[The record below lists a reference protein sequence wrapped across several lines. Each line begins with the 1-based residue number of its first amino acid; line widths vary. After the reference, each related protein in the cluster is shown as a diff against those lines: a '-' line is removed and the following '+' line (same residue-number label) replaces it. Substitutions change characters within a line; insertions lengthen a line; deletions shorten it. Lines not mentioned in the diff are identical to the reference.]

1 MEFPWGAL
9 YPWTVGEEV
18 GLGNKGF
25 GPLAQCGGGHW
36 NAALGLPCW
45 PANPACPSQNVG
57 QSTCPCCQ
65 ALGPRAHLGEKAAP
79 GMLPMRGG
87 SSLGRARGRG
97 PLPLWC
103 CLLGCFPLRPVGL
116 VSWGFLALLGGDV
129 TSQAWRGPPAG
140 PGPWTDTQLWAWKP
154 HLDLPARHT
163 HRTSIHAVSA
173 VHV

>member
-1 MEFPWGAL
+1 MVWAIRGLAPSPVWWRSLECSTGAAL
-9 YPWTVGEEV
+9 LASEP
-18 GLGNKGF
+18 GLPLSERWPEHLSLLS
-25 GPLAQCGGGHW
+25 GPRTQGPPGREGSPW
-36 NAALGLPCW
+36 NAAH
-45 PANPACPSQNVG
+45 A
-57 QSTCPCCQ
+57 
-65 ALGPRAHLGEKAAP
+65 
-79 GMLPMRGG
+79 GG

-163 HRTSIHAVSA
+163 HRTSIHAVST